1 MKELS
6 LNILDIVQNSIRAK
20 AGNISIEINEAVEQD
35 QYMIVV
41 SDNGSGIPGELA
53 KNVTDPFVTT
63 RTKRRMG
70 LGLPLLKYHAELTGG
85 GLTIRSQPG
94 EGTHVEASFSLK
106 HIDRQPLG
114 DIVGVILLLLASN
127 PGINFTY
134 LHKTDLGEYRFS
146 SEETKAYLEVDAL
159 TDKDLLG
166 QIGFMISENLKEIGA
181 SGVEF
186 KKGNEKFHEQS
197 EIK

>member
-20 AGNISIEINEAVEQD
+20 AYDILIEIIESVAKDIYQ
-35 QYMIVV
+35 IIIK
-41 SDNGSGIPGELA
+41 DNGTGIPAEIL

-85 GLTIRSQPG
+85 NLKIESETGKGTSIR
-94 EGTHVEASFSLK
+94 ADFSNS

-114 DIVGVILLLLASN
+114 DISGVLLILMATN
-127 PGINFTY
+127 PGIDFTY
-134 LHKTDLGEYRFS
+134 LHKTDNGEYRFS
-146 SEETKAYLEVDAL
+146 SKETKEYLEIETLNDR
-159 TDKDLLG
+159 KLLEE
-166 QIGFMISENLKEIGA
+166 IGNMINENLKEIEA
-181 SGVEF
+181 SGIDF
-186 KKGNEKFHEQS
+186 KELNRD
-197 EIK
+197 IL